1 MRPQTRKNKDLEIHW
16 LLEEG
21 NLLIIEVSG
30 FDNLSAYHPKF
41 VKKKKLN
48 KNRQFVINDAADCFQ
63 L

>member
-41 VKKKKLN
+41 VKKKKN
-48 KNRQFVINDAADCFQ
+48 
-63 L
+63 

>member
-21 NLLIIEVSG
+21 LLIIEVSG

-41 VKKKKLN
+41 V
-48 KNRQFVINDAADCFQ
+48 
-63 L
+63 